1 MAVYGAAVWTSEAC
15 ATPTFGGNFLDF
27 NSRFPSSGTQP
38 RHDSTWVMATDPC
51 HNSLSRILQVRVIQ
65 NTHQAS
71 CCSKNAFAASDY
83 FFTIAFNRKRKA
95 SVWITLRPRRAEA
108 CRKSESFIK
117 KHGVNAEWLLRER
130 DQLVA
135 EGARSKPSKRSAAG

>member
-15 ATPTFGGNFLDF
+15 ATPTFGGDFLDF
-27 NSRFPSSGTQP
+27 NSRFPSSGTLKASCA
-38 RHDSTWVMATDPC
+38 DSQGTTAHVVMATDPC

-83 FFTIAFNRKRKA
+83 FLTIAFKRKRKA

-117 KHGVNAEWLLRER
+117 KHGVNAEWLLKER
-130 DQLVA
+130 DQ
-135 EGARSKPSKRSAAG
+135 